1 MNEEYMNRG
10 CCEDTMG
17 NLDKKEFMK
26 IMDTSSDFGNT
37 SDIEHLWQWIE
48 QYGKKQR
55 ANELEELKRIY
66 GWQLGKSH
74 NSILMSY
81 VKNRIK
87 ELNK

>member
-1 MNEEYMNRG
+1 MN
-10 CCEDTMG
+10 
-17 NLDKKEFMK
+17 KKEF
-26 IMDTSSDFGNT
+26 DVLFGFWGEEQYEVDNK
-37 SDIEHLWQWIE
+37 DIDELWQWIE

-87 ELNK
+87 ELNE